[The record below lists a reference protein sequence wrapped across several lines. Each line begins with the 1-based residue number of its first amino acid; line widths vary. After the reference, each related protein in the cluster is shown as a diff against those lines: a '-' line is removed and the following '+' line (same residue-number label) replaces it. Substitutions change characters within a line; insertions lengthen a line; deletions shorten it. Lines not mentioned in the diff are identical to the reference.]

1 MSQEIEETVREDRR
15 GSVWGLLGAAALLG
29 VAAATLIL
37 VNRSRGTTTRRWSV
51 DDLIDAADRAA
62 DNLERTLMGDQLRV
76 G

>member
-1 MSQEIEETVREDRR
+1 MSQEFEETVREDRR
-15 GSVWGLLGAAALLG
+15 GSAWGLLGAAALLG

-37 VNRSRGTTTRRWSV
+37 VNRTRSSASRHWGV

-62 DNLERTLMGDQLRV
+62 DNLERALMGDQVRV